1 MSKKSDRH
9 EELLKIAA
17 QVFYEKGFAQTTLQD
32 IADRMNF
39 TKPAIYYYADSKE
52 ALFVEIYEGIVV
64 GAIERARVEAQTAGS
79 GRERFEKLI
88 TAHMRIFIENVQAN
102 SILEVARAVL
112 SAETRSRMIFLE
124 REYSS
129 ILRVVHSEGV
139 ADGTLADVDSGLV
152 VNTVLGAC
160 NMLHRWYDPSGVAS
174 PDEFVKSIVQLL
186 GSGFNNRQN

>member
-1 MSKKSDRH
+1 MNKKSDRRD
-9 EELLKIAA
+9 ELLKMAA
-17 QVFYEKGFAQTTLQD
+17 QVFYEKGFAKTTLQD

-39 TKPAIYYYADSKE
+39 TKPAIYYYANSKE

-79 GRERFEKLI
+79 GRERFERLI
-88 TAHMRIFIENVQAN
+88 AAHMRIFIENVQAN
-102 SILEVARAVL
+102 SILEVARGVL
-112 SAETRSRMIFLE
+112 TAETQSRMKFLE
-124 REYSS
+124 REYSY
-129 ILRVVHSEGV
+129 ILRAVYSEGV

-160 NMLHRWYDPSGVAS
+160 NMLHRWYDPSGAAS
-174 PDEFVKSIVQLL
+174 PDKFVASILQLL

>member
-1 MSKKSDRH
+1 MNKKSDRRD
-9 EELLKIAA
+9 ELLKMAA

-39 TKPAIYYYADSKE
+39 TKP
-52 ALFVEIYEGIVV
+52 F
-64 GAIERARVEAQTAGS
+64 ER
-79 GRERFEKLI
+79 LI
-88 TAHMRIFIENVQAN
+88 AAHMRIFIENVQAN
-102 SILEVARAVL
+102 SILEVARGVL
-112 SAETRSRMIFLE
+112 TAETQSRMKFLE

-129 ILRVVHSEGV
+129 ILRAVYSEGV

-160 NMLHRWYDPSGVAS
+160 NMLHRWYDPSGAAS
-174 PDEFVKSIVQLL
+174 PDKFVESILQLL

>member
-1 MSKKSDRH
+1 M
-9 EELLKIAA
+9 AA

-39 TKPAIYYYADSKE
+39 TKPAIYYYANSKE

-79 GRERFEKLI
+79 GRERFERLI
-88 TAHMRIFIENVQAN
+88 AAHMRIFIENVQAN
-102 SILEVARAVL
+102 SILEVARGVL
-112 SAETRSRMIFLE
+112 TAETQSRMKFLE

-129 ILRVVHSEGV
+129 ILRAVYSEGV

-160 NMLHRWYDPSGVAS
+160 NMLHSWYDPLWCRLA
-174 PDEFVKSIVQLL
+174 
-186 GSGFNNRQN
+186 RQIRCKYLATSWFRIQ

>member
-1 MSKKSDRH
+1 MNKKSDRRD
-9 EELLKIAA
+9 ELLKIAA

-39 TKPAIYYYADSKE
+39 TKPAIYYYANSKE

-79 GRERFEKLI
+79 GRERFERLI
-88 TAHMRIFIENVQAN
+88 AAHMRIFIENVQAN
-102 SILEVARAVL
+102 SILEVARGVL
-112 SAETRSRMIFLE
+112 SAETQSRMKFLE

-129 ILRVVHSEGV
+129 ILRAVHSEGV

-160 NMLHRWYDPSGVAS
+160 NTLHRWYDPSGAAS
-174 PDEFVKSIVQLL
+174 PDKFVESILQLL